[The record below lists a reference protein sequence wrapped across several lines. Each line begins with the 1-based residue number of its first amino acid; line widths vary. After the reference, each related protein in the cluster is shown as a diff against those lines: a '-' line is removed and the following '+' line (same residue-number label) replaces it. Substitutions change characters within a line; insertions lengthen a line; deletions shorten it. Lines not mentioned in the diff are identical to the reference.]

1 MPLFINLKKSNSLKK
16 NVFLYVFH
24 CFSPFMP
31 KSESLLT
38 LFALP
43 RSLLKSNWSDFL
55 LSLFTKERS
64 WANRSRCS
72 LQKSDCEQFAPV
84 ALLLTKNERFTRKT
98 KEQILNPEK
107 KQWRPVARYLLG
119 FLIQARCNYCGC
131 PLPPLCVTDWKVFY
145 PSKAM
150 TTCRPGIYKGF

>member
-1 MPLFINLKKSNSLKK
+1 MYCNFLRTLPFQISSKVDCNNWNTEFNAIIYKSEKSNSLKK

-64 WANRSRCS
+64 WANPSRCS

-84 ALLLTKNERFTRKT
+84 ALLHKKMSDSL
-98 KEQILNPEK
+98 EK
-107 KQWRPVARYLLG
+107 PK
-119 FLIQARCNYCGC
+119 
-131 PLPPLCVTDWKVFY
+131 
-145 PSKAM
+145 SKFS
-150 TTCRPGIYKGF
+150 TLKKSNDDLSPGIYKAF